1 MWDLLMRDNF
11 SEDISWSYR
20 LYLPRCPE
28 LAFMRGHLFILN
40 DIKLVLRDYN
50 LNEKTTASPFTNSL
64 LLPLRSSSAS
74 LSSTLKTADAV
85 GSLPPALSGIEEDL
99 LPCGTASANDGGVDH
114 VSPNTGAGNAFH
126 LPPHALR
133 FLFAVSV
140 DAIRRFSGTVA
151 ARHTTHDTRHTT
163 HDTRHTT
170 HDTRHTYTHTHT
182 TQDSARADG
191 VFASELGPLRFGTGT
206 HTPEASSAP
215 VTEDFLSEAKVKGR
229 ICRFLYRI
237 AQREDTV
244 DCWAAM
250 RNAALRLCGLDET
263 GEGGA
268 AAAVGVAPGVVP
280 SMTSINTALHLARVR
295 TQTRREIDEFAAST
309 GRLSVEPSLGG
320 AAIGITGH
328 ARGLKRERPAEAA
341 SLGPRDLF
349 ADSLGSRSLL
359 RMAAANGGD
368 WRPASEKRQRGES
381 ATKEE
386 EATTAGVDN
395 DDELA
400 ALAFVLKRAKH
411 FLGMGDLERSDALY
425 AQVERLVDERA
436 ASGEQRD
443 ETTRWVLRNDAVYGR
458 LVGDIRQW
466 EIAYRSRRQ
475 KDKHGGGGAGG
486 EADDDD
492 GTPTPEAVE
501 ARASA
506 IARRLGETL
515 ASAGPPQRIET
526 LVVVLGFLANSQQ
539 WEQTRGE
546 LANAGGTQQQQ
557 QQQPLGGSPLHH
569 YCQRVEAL
577 CLALQQQQRGAGG
590 GSSGANAAASV
601 TPPILA
607 TAWSVPPRYVE
618 TVRVAVLLADLCTLA
633 TRHLRTLVEQQDA
646 NKGTRTHRTHDTRVS
661 VA

>member
-1 MWDLLMRDNF
+1 
-11 SEDISWSYR
+11 
-20 LYLPRCPE
+20 
-28 LAFMRGHLFILN
+28 
-40 DIKLVLRDYN
+40 
-50 LNEKTTASPFTNSL
+50 
-64 LLPLRSSSAS
+64 
-74 LSSTLKTADAV
+74 
-85 GSLPPALSGIEEDL
+85 
-99 LPCGTASANDGGVDH
+99 
-114 VSPNTGAGNAFH
+114 
-126 LPPHALR
+126 
-133 FLFAVSV
+133 
-140 DAIRRFSGTVA
+140 
-151 ARHTTHDTRHTT
+151 
-163 HDTRHTT
+163 
-170 HDTRHTYTHTHT
+170 
-182 TQDSARADG
+182 
-191 VFASELGPLRFGTGT
+191 
-206 HTPEASSAP
+206 

-263 GEGGA
+263 GEGEGEGGA

-381 ATKEE
+381 AAKEE
-386 EATTAGVDN
+386 EAATASVDN

-436 ASGEQRD
+436 AGGEQRD
-443 ETTRWVLRNDAVYGR
+443 ETTSWVLRNDAVYGR

-486 EADDDD
+486 ETDGDD

-501 ARASA
+501 ARAST

-515 ASAGPPQRIET
+515 ASAGPPQRIDT

-539 WEQTRGE
+539 WEQTRWE
-546 LANAGGTQQQQ
+546 LANAGGTQQQQQQ